1 MEESELNPS
10 TSVVN
15 QLNDMS
21 CRVIQKVETQESE
34 SSENDDKNINESPLT
49 KSKNKNIKQTLSL
62 FV

>member
-21 CRVIQKVETQESE
+21 SRVIQKVESQESE
-34 SSENDDKNINESPLT
+34 SSEIDDKNINESPLT
-49 KSKNKNIKQTLSL
+49 KNKNKSIKQTLSL